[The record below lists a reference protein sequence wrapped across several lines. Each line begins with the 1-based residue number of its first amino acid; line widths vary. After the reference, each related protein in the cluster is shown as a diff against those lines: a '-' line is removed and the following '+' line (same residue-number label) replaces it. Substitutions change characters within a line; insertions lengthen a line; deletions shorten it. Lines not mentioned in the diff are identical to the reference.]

1 MYQQEHYLNES
12 YDIEETR
19 VDGTVNYLP
28 EGNVLLCQ
36 INETITHTFAL
47 CLFDSGSTTNLLNQ
61 RALPVGITPLVLG
74 PPQRFTTTQGTYSS
88 PKYVKARNMSF
99 PEFYK
104 TRKIPF
110 LQIRLFDSPSSRYD
124 VIVGR
129 DVLAHG
135 FILDH
140 ARRVVTWDD
149 LSIPMVP
156 TSALY
161 DQTIPTYFNCACTY
175 GYGRATQL
183 FSGK

>member
-1 MYQQEHYLNES
+1 MATTNESSRYSTSQDDNYSASVVSRQNHSGGNPYMYQQEHYLNES

-104 TRKIPF
+104 TR
-110 LQIRLFDSPSSRYD
+110 
-124 VIVGR
+124 
-129 DVLAHG
+129 
-135 FILDH
+135 
-140 ARRVVTWDD
+140 
-149 LSIPMVP
+149 
-156 TSALY
+156 
-161 DQTIPTYFNCACTY
+161 
-175 GYGRATQL
+175 
-183 FSGK
+183 